1 VGLRIRRLCF
11 VLDLAKDP
19 ELIRRCREWHAP
31 AAASGAITAAIR
43 RAGVENFEIH
53 ICGDRLFM
61 IMDFRPAVSSRAAL
75 SSGPRDDWVSAW
87 EGLFGGLQ
95 PPPPW
100 AIPGERWALSE
111 KIYVLRDGERDE
123 VDCETQ

>member
-1 VGLRIRRLCF
+1 VGSRIRRLCF
-11 VLDLAKDP
+11 ELDLGKDP

-31 AAASGAITAAIR
+31 AGASRAITAAIR
-43 RAGVENFEIH
+43 SAGVENFEIH

-61 IMDFRPAVSSRAAL
+61 IMDFGAPVSSRAAF
-75 SSGPRDDWVSAW
+75 SSQTREDWVSAW

-100 AIPGERWALSE
+100 AMPGGRWVLSE
-111 KIYVLRDGERDE
+111 KIYVLSGAEPGEG
-123 VDCETQ
+123 ETQ